1 MSITEEQAAGWF
13 TERARNTPMPGM
25 KEMFRVAAAALRK
38 RTPTMVTHEA
48 SIYSCHTCPSCKNVV
63 DETTEFVQ
71 GQKIRVQG
79 QWCKFC
85 GQALKWDEQKMNLTL
100 HQAPN
105 FSQLAAEKIA
115 AELKEFKG
123 DRYGNAVKNHVASTI
138 THFCEQNERFAEVV
152 YKTKRTLSD
161 CCAEIMKGCGQSI
174 SDIDVY
180 RGAVRNY
187 FPNAD
192 IDFHMTIT
200 LTGDAPTAEE
210 MSRMPE
216 QKPAPKAERKTE
228 VKKPAQTEKTAQP
241 TPAAPAPTK
250 PVTPPTMTQPQKKTK
265 GAYED
270 TNVIQLTLF

>member
-1 MSITEEQAAGWF
+1 MN
-13 TERARNTPMPGM
+13 NT
-25 KEMFRVAAAALRK
+25 
-38 RTPTMVTHEA
+38 
-48 SIYSCHTCPSCKNVV
+48 
-63 DETTEFVQ
+63 
-71 GQKIRVQG
+71 
-79 QWCKFC
+79 
-85 GQALKWDEQKMNLTL
+85 LTL
-100 HQAPN
+100 HPAPEYTR
-105 FSQLAAEKIA
+105 LAVEKIA
-115 AELKEFKG
+115 AELKGFKG
-123 DRYGNAVKNHVASTI
+123 DRYGMAVKNHVAATI

-210 MSRMPE
+210 MERLPAQKPTPKAEKKVPDKKPAKTEKAAKAASAPSATTKPQAKTGAQTPE
-216 QKPAPKAERKTE
+216 YRRPTPPPAPKPAEQP
-228 VKKPAQTEKTAQP
+228 KKKA
-241 TPAAPAPTK
+241 
-250 PVTPPTMTQPQKKTK
+250 K

-270 TNVIQLTLF
+270 PNVIQLTLF

>member
-1 MSITEEQAAGWF
+1 MS
-13 TERARNTPMPGM
+13 
-25 KEMFRVAAAALRK
+25 
-38 RTPTMVTHEA
+38 
-48 SIYSCHTCPSCKNVV
+48 
-63 DETTEFVQ
+63 
-71 GQKIRVQG
+71 
-79 QWCKFC
+79 
-85 GQALKWDEQKMNLTL
+85 NLTL
-100 HQAPN
+100 QPAPGYTK
-105 FSQLAAEKIA
+105 LAVEKIA
-115 AELKEFKG
+115 AELKDFKG
-123 DRYGNAVKNHVASTI
+123 DRYGMAVKNHVASTI

-210 MSRMPE
+210 MERVPE
-216 QKPAPKAERKTE
+216 QKPAKKAEKKAE
-228 VKKPAQTEKTAQP
+228 GKKPVKEQKPVQAASAP
-241 TPAAPAPTK
+241 SVAAPAVADNLSAAGANLSPTQMSVAKTQAPTPK
-250 PVTPPTMTQPQKKTK
+250 PTTPAPAAQSKKKPK

-270 TNVIQLTLF
+270 PNVIQLALF

>member
-1 MSITEEQAAGWF
+1 MS
-13 TERARNTPMPGM
+13 
-25 KEMFRVAAAALRK
+25 
-38 RTPTMVTHEA
+38 
-48 SIYSCHTCPSCKNVV
+48 
-63 DETTEFVQ
+63 
-71 GQKIRVQG
+71 
-79 QWCKFC
+79 
-85 GQALKWDEQKMNLTL
+85 NLTL
-100 HQAPN
+100 TPAPEY
-105 FSQLAAEKIA
+105 SRLAVEKIA
-115 AELKEFKG
+115 AELKDFKG
-123 DRYGNAVKNHVASTI
+123 DRYGMAVKDHVASTI

-210 MSRMPE
+210 MDRVPE
-216 QKPAPKAERKTE
+216 QKKAPKAEKKTPD
-228 VKKPAQTEKTAQP
+228 KKPVKEQNPVQATSAP
-241 TPAAPAPTK
+241 PAAPKPQAPITK
-250 PVTPPTMTQPQKKTK
+250 PAAPKPVEPPKKKPK

-270 TNVIQLTLF
+270 PNVIQLALF

>member
-1 MSITEEQAAGWF
+1 M
-13 TERARNTPMPGM
+13 N
-25 KEMFRVAAAALRK
+25 
-38 RTPTMVTHEA
+38 
-48 SIYSCHTCPSCKNVV
+48 
-63 DETTEFVQ
+63 
-71 GQKIRVQG
+71 
-79 QWCKFC
+79 
-85 GQALKWDEQKMNLTL
+85 NLTL
-100 HQAPN
+100 QPAPS
-105 FSQLAAEKIA
+105 FTKLAVEKIA
-115 AELKEFKG
+115 AELKDFKG
-123 DRYGNAVKNHVASTI
+123 DRYGMAVKNHVASTI

-210 MSRMPE
+210 MDRVPE
-216 QKPAPKAERKTE
+216 QKQAPKAEKKAPD
-228 VKKPAQTEKTAQP
+228 KKPAKAEKPAQAASAPPAVQP
-241 TPAAPAPTK
+241 TQMSVATKPQAPTPKPTTPAPAAPPKKK
-250 PVTPPTMTQPQKKTK
+250 PK

-270 TNVIQLTLF
+270 PNVIQLALF

>member
-1 MSITEEQAAGWF
+1 M
-13 TERARNTPMPGM
+13 N
-25 KEMFRVAAAALRK
+25 
-38 RTPTMVTHEA
+38 
-48 SIYSCHTCPSCKNVV
+48 
-63 DETTEFVQ
+63 
-71 GQKIRVQG
+71 
-79 QWCKFC
+79 
-85 GQALKWDEQKMNLTL
+85 NLTL
-100 HQAPN
+100 HPGPEYIR
-105 FSQLAAEKIA
+105 LAVEKIA
-115 AELKEFKG
+115 AELKDFKG
-123 DRYGNAVKNHVASTI
+123 DRYGMAVKNHVASTI

-210 MSRMPE
+210 MDRVPE
-216 QKPAPKAERKTE
+216 QKQTPKAEKKAPD
-228 VKKPAQTEKTAQP
+228 KKPAKEQKPVQAASAAPGNRPAVADNLSAAGANLSPTQMSVAKTQAP
-241 TPAAPAPTK
+241 TTKPAAPQPVAPKKK
-250 PVTPPTMTQPQKKTK
+250 PK

-270 TNVIQLTLF
+270 PNVIQLALF

>member
-1 MSITEEQAAGWF
+1 MS
-13 TERARNTPMPGM
+13 
-25 KEMFRVAAAALRK
+25 
-38 RTPTMVTHEA
+38 
-48 SIYSCHTCPSCKNVV
+48 
-63 DETTEFVQ
+63 
-71 GQKIRVQG
+71 
-79 QWCKFC
+79 
-85 GQALKWDEQKMNLTL
+85 NLTL
-100 HQAPN
+100 HPAPK

-115 AELKEFKG
+115 TELKDFKG
-123 DRYGNAVKNHVASTI
+123 DRYGNAVKNHVAATI

-210 MSRMPE
+210 MERVTE
-216 QKPAPKAERKTE
+216 QKAAPKAAKKEE
-228 VKKPAQTEKTAQP
+228 GKKPAKAEKTAQP
-241 TPAAPAPTK
+241 APAAPVVQPTELSAANKPKAKTGAQAPEYRR
-250 PVTPPTMTQPQKKTK
+250 PTPPPKPAAPKPEAQPKKKSK

-270 TNVIQLTLF
+270 PNVIQLTLF

>member
-1 MSITEEQAAGWF
+1 MSNILNFA
-13 TERARNTPMPGM
+13 
-25 KEMFRVAAAALRK
+25 
-38 RTPTMVTHEA
+38 
-48 SIYSCHTCPSCKNVV
+48 PS
-63 DETTEFVQ
+63 
-71 GQKIRVQG
+71 QK
-79 QWCKFC
+79 
-85 GQALKWDEQKMNLTL
+85 
-100 HQAPN
+100 
-105 FSQLAAEKIA
+105 FSQLAVEKIA
-115 AELKEFKG
+115 AELKDFKG
-123 DRYGNAVKNHVASTI
+123 DKYGMAVKNHVAATI

-210 MSRMPE
+210 MDRVPE
-216 QKPAPKAERKTE
+216 QKAAPKVEKKAPD
-228 VKKPAQTEKTAQP
+228 KKPAKAEKPAQAASAAP
-241 TPAAPAPTK
+241 VGNPAAPVGNPAAPNPEVCKGAQTPEYRRPTAPPPPK
-250 PVTPPTMTQPQKKTK
+250 PAEQPKKKAK

-270 TNVIQLTLF
+270 PNVIQLALF

>member
-1 MSITEEQAAGWF
+1 M
-13 TERARNTPMPGM
+13 N
-25 KEMFRVAAAALRK
+25 
-38 RTPTMVTHEA
+38 
-48 SIYSCHTCPSCKNVV
+48 
-63 DETTEFVQ
+63 
-71 GQKIRVQG
+71 
-79 QWCKFC
+79 
-85 GQALKWDEQKMNLTL
+85 NLTL
-100 HQAPN
+100 HPGPEYIR
-105 FSQLAAEKIA
+105 LAVEKIA
-115 AELKEFKG
+115 AELKDFKG
-123 DRYGNAVKNHVASTI
+123 DRYGMAVKNHVASTI

-210 MSRMPE
+210 MDRVPE
-216 QKPAPKAERKTE
+216 QKQTPKAEKKAPD
-228 VKKPAQTEKTAQP
+228 KKPAKEQKPVQAASAPPATPKPQASTPKP
-241 TPAAPAPTK
+241 TAPAPAAQPKKK
-250 PVTPPTMTQPQKKTK
+250 PK

-270 TNVIQLTLF
+270 PNVIQLALF